1 MKIKHILIMF
11 AVLGVAI
18 ISCGAAPQKNA
29 GRTAGTKARAT
40 VKYRQRSA
48 RRKAKRRLKRR
59 PCRRRIKKAAKKQQP
74 SKAKGPSFSNM
85 VNSEDKKYVE
95 ARLKSSLSAENVDR
109 LMALVDDYN
118 GAAAPYLT
126 ADFSKS
132 GTPAYDVGKIT
143 EAQSKKPMHYPNT
156 NCRITTYLLLK
167 DDMKVSEDI
176 EADGE
181 LLFMDKEALGRASLL
196 NEKETADFIRLFSR
210 VKTDGIKDPA
220 HQGKIMEKFLSQMT
234 FPDKASM
241 VSVVLHDN
249 LDGNY
254 LFIGH
259 VGVLVKDGS
268 GYLFVEKISFE
279 EPYQAI
285 RFQNKEACYRYLK
298 NKYKDYTDPN
308 VAPPFIMENNRYVG

>member
-1 MKIKHILIMF
+1 MKIKHILILF
-11 AVLGVAI
+11 AALGIAV
-18 ISCGAAPQKNA
+18 ISCGAAPQKSA
-29 GRTAGTKARAT
+29 ERTPRTKARAT
-40 VKYRQRSA
+40 AKYTRRSA
-48 RRKAKRRLKRR
+48 RRKAKRRLKKR
-59 PCRRRIKKAAKKQQP
+59 PCRRRIKKAARKQP
-74 SKAKGPSFSNM
+74 REAKGPSFSNM
-85 VNSEDKKYVE
+85 VKAEDKKYVE

-118 GAAAPYLT
+118 GTAAPYLT

-132 GTPAYDVGKIT
+132 GIPTYDVGKIT
-143 EAQSKKPMHYPNT
+143 EAQSKKLMHYPNT

-167 DDMKVSEDI
+167 DDMKVSENT

-181 LLFMDKEALGRASLL
+181 LLFMDKEALSRASLL

-210 VKTDGIKDPA
+210 VKTDGSKDPA
-220 HQGKIMEKFLSQMT
+220 HQGKIMEKFLFQMT
-234 FPDKASM
+234 FSDKASM

-285 RFQNKEACYRYLK
+285 RFQNKEACYGYLK

>member
-1 MKIKHILIMF
+1 MKIKHILILF
-11 AVLGVAI
+11 AALAI
-18 ISCGAAPQKNA
+18 AVISCGAAPRKNA
-29 GRTAGTKARAT
+29 GRTAHAKARAT

-59 PCRRRIKKAAKKQQP
+59 PCRRRIKKVARKQQP
-74 SKAKGPSFSNM
+74 RKAKGPSFSNM
-85 VNSEDKKYVE
+85 VKAEDKKYVE
-95 ARLKSSLSAENVDR
+95 ARLKSSLRAENVDR

-118 GAAAPYLT
+118 GVAAPYLT

-176 EADGE
+176 EEDGE
-181 LLFMDKEALGRASLL
+181 LLFMDKEALSRAGIL
-196 NEKETADFIRLFSR
+196 NEKETADFLRLFSR
-210 VKTDGIKDPA
+210 VKTDGSKDPA
-220 HQGKIMEKFLSQMT
+220 HQGKIMEKFLSRMT

-249 LDGNY
+249 LDGNT

-279 EPYQAI
+279 EPYQTI
-285 RFQNKEACYRYLK
+285 RFQNKEACYGYLK

-308 VAPPFIMENNRYVG
+308 VAPPFMMENNHYVG

>member
-1 MKIKHILIMF
+1 MKIKHILILF
-11 AVLGVAI
+11 AALGIAVIA
-18 ISCGAAPQKNA
+18 CGACPQKNA
-29 GRTAGTKARAT
+29 GRTPRTKARAT
-40 VKYRQRSA
+40 VKYTRRSA

-59 PCRRRIKKAAKKQQP
+59 PCRRRIKKAAKKQKP
-74 SKAKGPSFSNM
+74 SKVKGPSFSNM

-95 ARLKSSLSAENVDR
+95 ARLKSSLSAANVDR

-118 GAAAPYLT
+118 GVAAPYLT

-176 EADGE
+176 EEDGE

-196 NEKETADFIRLFSR
+196 NEKETADFLRLFSR
-210 VKTDGIKDPA
+210 VKTDGSKDPA

-249 LDGNY
+249 LDGNT

-259 VGVLVKDGS
+259 VGILVKDGS

-285 RFQNKEACYRYLK
+285 RFQNKEACYGYLK
-298 NKYKDYTDPN
+298 KKYKDYTDPN
-308 VAPPFIMENNRYVG
+308 VAPPFIMDNNRYVG

>member
-1 MKIKHILIMF
+1 MKIKHILILF
-11 AVLGVAI
+11 AALGIAV
-18 ISCGAAPQKNA
+18 ISCGACPQNKSA
-29 GRTAGTKARAT
+29 KAKCTKVATHRRGRC
-40 VKYRQRSA
+40 A

-59 PCRRRIKKAAKKQQP
+59 PCRRRIKKAGRKQQP
-74 SKAKGPSFSNM
+74 SKTTGPSFSNM

-109 LMALVDDYN
+109 LMALIDDYN

-167 DDMKVSEDI
+167 DDMKVSENTVEDS
-176 EADGE
+176 E
-181 LLFMDKEALGRASLL
+181 LLFMDKEALGRACLL
-196 NEKETADFIRLFSR
+196 NEKETADFTRLFSR
-210 VKTDGIKDPA
+210 VKTDGSKDPA

-234 FPDKASM
+234 FPDKAAM

-249 LDGNY
+249 LDSNY

-268 GYLFVEKISFE
+268 GYLLVEKISFE

-285 RFQNKEACYRYLK
+285 RFQSKEACYRYLK

-308 VAPPFIMENNRYVG
+308 VAPPFIMENNYYVG

>member
-1 MKIKHILIMF
+1 MKIKHILILF
-11 AVLGVAI
+11 AALAMAV
-18 ISCGAAPQKNA
+18 ISCGAAPRKNA
-29 GRTAGTKARAT
+29 GRTAHAKARAT
-40 VKYRQRSA
+40 VTYRHRGA
-48 RRKAKRRLKRR
+48 RRKAKRRLKRL
-59 PCRRRIKKAAKKQQP
+59 PCRRRIKKAARKQQP
-74 SKAKGPSFSNM
+74 KEAKGPSFSNM
-85 VNSEDKKYVE
+85 VKSEDKKYVE
-95 ARLKSSLSAENVDR
+95 ARLKSSLRAENVDR

-118 GAAAPYLT
+118 GTAAPYLT

-167 DDMKVSEDI
+167 DDMKVSENT
-176 EADGE
+176 EEDGE
-181 LLFMDKEALGRASLL
+181 LLFMDKEALNRASLL

-210 VKTDGIKDPA
+210 VKTDGSKDPA

-249 LDGNY
+249 LDGNT

-259 VGVLVKDGS
+259 VGVLIKDGS

-285 RFQNKEACYRYLK
+285 RFQNKEACYHYLK

>member
-1 MKIKHILIMF
+1 MKIKHILILF
-11 AVLGVAI
+11 AALGIAV
-18 ISCGAAPQKNA
+18 ISCGACPQNKSA
-29 GRTAGTKARAT
+29 KAKCTKVATHRRGRC
-40 VKYRQRSA
+40 A

-59 PCRRRIKKAAKKQQP
+59 PCRRRIKKAAKKQKA
-74 SKAKGPSFSNM
+74 SKATGPSFSNM
-85 VNSEDKKYVE
+85 VKSEDKKYVE

-118 GAAAPYLT
+118 GIAAPYLT

-167 DDMKVSEDI
+167 DDMKVSEGT
-176 EADGE
+176 EEDGE
-181 LLFMDKEALGRASLL
+181 LLFMDKEALSRASIL
-196 NEKETADFIRLFSR
+196 NEKETADFNRLFSR
-210 VKTDGIKDPA
+210 VKTGGSKDPA

-234 FPDKASM
+234 FSDKASM

-285 RFQNKEACYRYLK
+285 RFQSKKACYRYLK

-308 VAPPFIMENNRYVG
+308 VAPPFIMENSRYVG

>member
-1 MKIKHILIMF
+1 MKIKHILILF
-11 AVLGVAI
+11 AALGIVV
-18 ISCGAAPQKNA
+18 ISCGACPQNKSA
-29 GRTAGTKARAT
+29 KAKCTKVATQRRGT
-40 VKYRQRSA
+40 YA

-85 VNSEDKKYVE
+85 ANSEDKKYVE

-126 ADFSKS
+126 ADFSKN

-167 DDMKVSEDI
+167 DDMKVSENI
-176 EADGE
+176 EEKVE
-181 LLFMDKEALGRASLL
+181 LLFMDKEALSRASLL
-196 NEKETADFIRLFSR
+196 NEKETADFNRLFSR
-210 VKTDGIKDPA
+210 VKTDGSKDPA

-234 FPDKASM
+234 FPDKAAM

-285 RFQNKEACYRYLK
+285 RFQNKEAFYDYLK

>member
-1 MKIKHILIMF
+1 MKIKHILILF
-11 AVLGVAI
+11 AALGIAV

-29 GRTAGTKARAT
+29 GRTPRAKARAT
-40 VKYRQRSA
+40 VTYRHRSA
-48 RRKAKRRLKRR
+48 RRKAKRRLQRR

-74 SKAKGPSFSNM
+74 RETKSPSFSNM
-85 VNSEDKKYVE
+85 VKAEDKKYVE

-118 GAAAPYLT
+118 GVAAPYLT

-167 DDMKVSEDI
+167 DDMKVSENT
-176 EADGE
+176 EEDGE
-181 LLFMDKEALGRASLL
+181 LLFMDKEALSRACLL

-210 VKTDGIKDPA
+210 IKTDGSKDPA

-234 FPDKASM
+234 FSDKASM

-285 RFQNKEACYRYLK
+285 RFQNKEACYGYLK

>member
-1 MKIKHILIMF
+1 MKIKHILILF
-11 AVLGVAI
+11 AALGIAV
-18 ISCGAAPQKNA
+18 ISCGAAPQKSA
-29 GRTAGTKARAT
+29 ERTPRTKARAT
-40 VKYRQRSA
+40 AKYRHRSA

-59 PCRRRIKKAAKKQQP
+59 PCRRRIKKAARKQQP
-74 SKAKGPSFSNM
+74 KEAKGPSFSNM
-85 VNSEDKKYVE
+85 VKSEDKKYVE
-95 ARLKSSLSAENVDR
+95 ARLKSSLRAENVDR

-118 GAAAPYLT
+118 GTAAPYLT

-167 DDMKVSEDI
+167 DDMKVSENT
-176 EADGE
+176 EEDGE
-181 LLFMDKEALGRASLL
+181 LLFMDKEALNRASLL

-210 VKTDGIKDPA
+210 VKTDGSKDPA

-234 FPDKASM
+234 FSDKASM

-249 LDGNY
+249 LDGNT

-285 RFQNKEACYRYLK
+285 RFQNKEACYDYLK

>member
-1 MKIKHILIMF
+1 MKIKHILILF
-11 AVLGVAI
+11 AALGIAV
-18 ISCGAAPQKNA
+18 ISCGASPQKSA
-29 GRTAGTKARAT
+29 ERTPRTKARTT
-40 VKYRQRSA
+40 VTYRHRSA

-59 PCRRRIKKAAKKQQP
+59 PCRRRIKKAARKQQRE
-74 SKAKGPSFSNM
+74 AKGPSFSNM
-85 VNSEDKKYVE
+85 AKAEDKKYVE
-95 ARLKSSLSAENVDR
+95 ARLKSSLRAENVER

-118 GAAAPYLT
+118 GVAAPYLT

-181 LLFMDKEALGRASLL
+181 LLFMDKEALNRASLL
-196 NEKETADFIRLFSR
+196 NEKETVDFIRLFSR
-210 VKTDGIKDPA
+210 VKTDGSKDPA

-234 FPDKASM
+234 FSDKASM

-249 LDGNY
+249 LDGNT

-308 VAPPFIMENNRYVG
+308 VAPPFIMENKRYVG

>member
-1 MKIKHILIMF
+1 MKIKHILILF
-11 AVLGVAI
+11 AAMAI
-18 ISCGAAPQKNA
+18 AVISCGAAPQKNA
-29 GRTAGTKARAT
+29 GRTAGTKTRARVT
-40 VKYRQRSA
+40 YRHRGA
-48 RRKAKRRLKRR
+48 RRKAKRRLKKR
-59 PCRRRIKKAAKKQQP
+59 PCRRRIKKAARKQQP
-74 SKAKGPSFSNM
+74 REAKGPSFSNM
-85 VNSEDKKYVE
+85 VKAEDKKYVE

-118 GAAAPYLT
+118 GVAAPYLT

-143 EAQSKKPMHYPNT
+143 EAQSKKPMNYPNT

-167 DDMKVSEDI
+167 DDMKVSENTEEDS
-176 EADGE
+176 E
-181 LLFMDKEALGRASLL
+181 LLFMDKEALSRAGIL

-210 VKTDGIKDPA
+210 VKTDGSKDPA

-234 FPDKASM
+234 FSDKASM

-249 LDGNY
+249 LDGNT

-285 RFQNKEACYRYLK
+285 RFQNKEACYGYLK

>member
-1 MKIKHILIMF
+1 
-11 AVLGVAI
+11 
-18 ISCGAAPQKNA
+18 
-29 GRTAGTKARAT
+29 
-40 VKYRQRSA
+40 
-48 RRKAKRRLKRR
+48 
-59 PCRRRIKKAAKKQQP
+59 
-74 SKAKGPSFSNM
+74 M

-109 LMALVDDYN
+109 LMALIDDYN

-143 EAQSKKPMHYPNT
+143 EAQSKKPMLYPNT

-181 LLFMDKEALGRASLL
+181 LLFMDKEALNRACLL
-196 NEKETADFIRLFSR
+196 NEKETADFNRLFSR
-210 VKTDGIKDPA
+210 VKTDGSKDPA
-220 HQGKIMEKFLSQMT
+220 HQGKIMEKFLSRMT

-285 RFQNKEACYRYLK
+285 RFQSKEACYRYLK

-308 VAPPFIMENNRYVG
+308 VAPPFIMENSRYAG

>member
-1 MKIKHILIMF
+1 MKIKHILILF
-11 AVLGVAI
+11 AALGIAV
-18 ISCGAAPQKNA
+18 ISCGAAPRKNA
-29 GRTAGTKARAT
+29 GRTPRAKARAT
-40 VKYRQRSA
+40 VTYRHRGA
-48 RRKAKRRLKRR
+48 RRKAKRRLKKR
-59 PCRRRIKKAAKKQQP
+59 PCRRRIKKAARKQP
-74 SKAKGPSFSNM
+74 REAKGPSFSNM
-85 VNSEDKKYVE
+85 AKAEDKKYVE

-118 GAAAPYLT
+118 GTAAPYLT

-132 GTPAYDVGKIT
+132 GIPTYDVGKIT
-143 EAQSKKPMHYPNT
+143 EAQSKKPMNYPNT

-176 EADGE
+176 EEDGE
-181 LLFMDKEALGRASLL
+181 LLFMDKEALSRGGIL

-210 VKTDGIKDPA
+210 VKTDGSKDPA

-234 FPDKASM
+234 FSDKASM

-285 RFQNKEACYRYLK
+285 RFQNKEACYGYLK